1 MNYSIEERRA
11 YYNANAA
18 SFKARLLRDAHEYIV
33 NDYKVHEIQRRP
45 IGHVLV
51 KILDCSELQW
61 SLLSKTRK
69 HIAMQRAADEL
80 VRNYSIVLAGGD
92 ANDLRNYSL
101 NKQEVRNDKFKR

>member
-18 SFKARLLRDAHEYIV
+18 AFKSRLLRDAHEYIV
-33 NDYKVHEIQRRP
+33 NEYKVFEIQRRP

-51 KILDCSELQW
+51 KLLNCSELQW
-61 SLLSKTRK
+61 SLLSKTRQ

-80 VRNYSIVLAGGD
+80 VRNYSVVLASGD
-92 ANDLRNYSL
+92 ANDLRNYSINYQG
-101 NKQEVRNDKFKR
+101 NKNDKYKR